1 MGNLR
6 VLYLHALESGPGT
19 LKHKYLDVSF
29 DVYCPRLHSD
39 QWMSRI
45 RAYALLFILAYIGFV
60 TSMWVHYT
68 KWPAKFPLWV
78 AIVGTIGLL
87 LFEVVFYYFFMRY
100 MLRCQLSE
108 AVDIAD
114 KAAEDWDPDII
125 VGASFGG
132 VVALHMETTKIPLLL
147 LAPANELFHSWAGIK
162 DKPDLSPYPYTTI
175 VHGALDQTVPLQH
188 SLTLCETTRHNVNL
202 EVISQDDHRLTSLAD
217 AELYELVWATIQRVD
232 KNLAKRAEAARW
244 YVAPKFP
251 EPPRV
256 AVPAARAEPCYDSPA
271 DEAGG
276 SSRPSRGPT
285 GPRAPSAKT
294 VGKALPEDV

>member
-19 LKHKYLDVSF
+19 LKHKYLDASF

-45 RAYALLFILAYIGFV
+45 RAYALLFILSYIGFV
-60 TSMWVHYT
+60 TSMWIHY
-68 KWPAKFPLWV
+68 AHSRFPLWA

-87 LFEVVFYYFFMRY
+87 VFEIVFYYFFLKY
-100 MLRCQLSE
+100 MLRCLLSE

-114 KAAEDWDPDII
+114 KAYEDWDPDII
-125 VGASFGG
+125 VGTSFGG
-132 VVALHMETTKIPLLL
+132 VAALHMNTTKTPLLL

-162 DKPDLSPYPYTTI
+162 QTPDLSPYPYTTI
-175 VHGALDQTVPLQH
+175 VHGSLDQTVPLQH
-188 SLTLCETTRHNVNL
+188 SLTLCESAKHNVNL
-202 EVISQDDHRLTSLAD
+202 EVVSGEDHRLTSLQD

-256 AVPAARAEPCYDSPA
+256 AVPAARPELAQESPA

-276 SSRPSRGPT
+276 RAAASRGPT

-294 VGKALPEDV
+294 LGKELPEDV